1 MTVIECKNLS
11 LGYDGKNV
19 LSDINFKL
27 SEGDYLCIVG
37 ENGSGKTTLMKGLLG
52 FIKPYSGEIKINEPQ
67 VGYLPQQTDI
77 QRDFPVTVREVI
89 LSGCL
94 GAHPYNPFYTK
105 KDKEKVSAT
114 ANKLELSGLLDKCFQ
129 ELSGGQRQR
138 VLIARALCAAGNL
151 LILDEPAAG
160 LDTAITNEI
169 YLLIESLNK
178 NDKMTVV
185 MVSHDINTS
194 VRYASHILHIGSD
207 SADFYTTDGYKKSH
221 GTPEISGGDKNE

>member
-1 MTVIECKNLS
+1 M
-11 LGYDGKNV
+11 
-19 LSDINFKL
+19 
-27 SEGDYLCIVG
+27 
-37 ENGSGKTTLMKGLLG
+37 
-52 FIKPYSGEIKINEPQ
+52 
-67 VGYLPQQTDI
+67 
-77 QRDFPVTVREVI
+77 
-89 LSGCL
+89 
-94 GAHPYNPFYTK
+94 
-105 KDKEKVSAT
+105 
-114 ANKLELSGLLDKCFQ
+114 
-129 ELSGGQRQR
+129 LSGGERAK
-138 VLIARALCAAGNL
+138 LSLLKIMLARPNL

-185 MVSHDINTS
+185 MVSHDINAS